1 MSARIKTAIVL
12 AGGFGTRLQ
21 TIVSEVPKPMASVAG
36 RPFLEY
42 LLDYLIHFG
51 FEEVV
56 LSTGYLSEVVSD
68 HFGEAYKSLS
78 VKYAVE
84 TDPLGTGGAILNS
97 FRFTDS
103 IKALVLNGDSFLNAP
118 LDGVLNQAKIK
129 DCDGLMVLREMPTP
143 DRFGTVKLGDSGL
156 VEQFEEKKI
165 GLDSGLINAGI
176 YILNRDTI
184 AKFGLEGRF
193 SIEDE
198 FFKPYIDQVKIAGF
212 VADGYFI
219 DIGIP
224 EEYDRA
230 QSDFK
235 TFQYSEV

>member
-1 MSARIKTAIVL
+1 LSARIKTAIIL

-21 TIVSEVPKPMASVAG
+21 TVVSEVPKPMAPIAG

-56 LSTGYLSEVVSD
+56 LSTGHLSEVVSD
-68 HFGEAYKSLS
+68 HFGEAYKSLA

-97 FRFTDS
+97 FRFTDATQ
-103 IKALVLNGDSFLNAP
+103 ALVLNGDSFLNAP
-118 LDGVLNQAKIK
+118 LDEVLNQALLN
-129 DCDGLMVLREMPTP
+129 DYDGLMVLREMPTP
-143 DRFGTVKLGDSGL
+143 DRFGTVKLGTGGL
-156 VEQFEEKKI
+156 VEQFEEKKA

-176 YILNRDTI
+176 YILDRDTI
-184 AKFGLEGRF
+184 AKFGLKGRF

-198 FFKPYIDQVKIAGF
+198 FFKPYTDQVKIAGF

-224 EEYDRA
+224 GEYDRA

-235 TFQYSEV
+235 TFQYS

>member
-1 MSARIKTAIVL
+1 MSERIKTAIVL

-21 TIVSEVPKPMASVAG
+21 TVVSEVPKPMAPVAG

-56 LSTGYLSEVVSD
+56 LSTGHLSEVVSD
-68 HFGEAYKSLS
+68 YFGDTYKSLQ

-84 TDPLGTGGAILNS
+84 TSPLGTGGAILNS
-97 FRFTDS
+97 FRFTEA
-103 IKALVLNGDSFLNAP
+103 KRALVLNGDSFLNAQ
-118 LDGVLNQAKIK
+118 LDEVLHHVNLV
-129 DCDGLMVLREMPTP
+129 DCDGLMVLRQMPKP
-143 DRFGTVKLGDSGL
+143 DRFGTVSIDENGL
-156 VEQFEEKKI
+156 VQQFEEKKV
-165 GLDSGLINAGI
+165 GLESGLINAGI
-176 YILNRDTI
+176 YILDREVLS
-184 AKFGLEGRF
+184 KFGLTGTF

-198 FFKPYIDQVKIAGF
+198 FFKPFIDQVKIAGF
-212 VADGYFI
+212 IADGYFI

-235 TFQYSEV
+235 TFQYSKA